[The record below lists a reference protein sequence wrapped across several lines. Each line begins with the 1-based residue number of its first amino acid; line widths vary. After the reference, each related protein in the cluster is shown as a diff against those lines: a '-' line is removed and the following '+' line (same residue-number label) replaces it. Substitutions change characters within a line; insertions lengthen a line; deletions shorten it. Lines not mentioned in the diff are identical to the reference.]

1 MSTIEPIS
9 SNPDVRRR
17 LSRAER
23 ARQLIET
30 AWRLLGQEG
39 ADALSLGRLAE
50 RAGVTKPVVYDHFGT
65 REGLLAALFRDFD
78 QRQTE
83 TMDAALA
90 ASDDTLDA
98 KAKVLADSYVE
109 CVARQGREIPG
120 ILAALAGSPEMNEI
134 VREHERAFTAKCRDL
149 LAPFATDGG
158 PSAAALWAM
167 LGSADALSRAAAAGD
182 LSEESARAELY
193 TTIVQMVRRGGS
205 RPAGDV

>member
-1 MSTIEPIS
+1 MSTTEPIS

-65 REGLLAALFRDFD
+65 RQGLLAALFRDFD
-78 QRQTE
+78 RRQTE

-90 ASDDTLDA
+90 ASEASLDA
-98 KAKVLADSYVE
+98 KARVLAESYVE
-109 CVARQGREIPG
+109 CVARQGQEIPG

-134 VREHERAFTAKCRDL
+134 IREHKRAFTAKCRDL
-149 LAPFATDGG
+149 LAPFAADGA

-167 LGSADALSRAAAAGD
+167 LGSAEALSRAAAAGD
-182 LSEESARAELY
+182 LSEEAARAELY
-193 TTIVQMVRRGGS
+193 TAIVQTVRRGEP
-205 RPAGDV
+205 RIDI